1 MKKNIS
7 STFVNK
13 SHHGASVQVV
23 RGFVDIF
30 NPFTLKNLESHIV
43 KRKVIFLTAEK
54 IANIFMVKNVP
65 AV

>member
-1 MKKNIS
+1 M
-7 STFVNK
+7 NK
-13 SHHGASVQVV
+13 RHHGASVKTP